1 MANLTCDNSVMRR
14 LDKKKIAITFTIA
27 SLALT
32 LSSCA
37 GAGPNAATRN
47 IKQVTDGAEA
57 KIKTDGNDIVIANML
72 LVATPDGS
80 AVVVGTIINYS
91 DTPDTLLGISAGGGQ
106 AVFTGE
112 KELRKNEPI
121 RFEGEMATSKAV
133 FPGVQAEAGKNV
145 TLTLAFAR
153 AGVITLNAII
163 RDQRDDYAGITT
175 GAKLATTPAE

>member
-1 MANLTCDNSVMRR
+1 MRR
-14 LDKKKIAITFTIA
+14 LDRKKIAATFTIA

-37 GAGPNAATRN
+37 GAGPNAATRV

-57 KIKTDGNDIVIANML
+57 KIKTEGNDIFVANML
-72 LVATPDGS
+72 LVATDDGS
-80 AVVVGTIINYS
+80 AVVVGTIVNYLE
-91 DTPDTLLGISAGGGQ
+91 TLDTLLGISAGGVQ

-112 KELRKNEPI
+112 KELRQNEPI
-121 RFEGEMATSKAV
+121 RFEGEVATSKAV
-133 FPGVQAEAGKNV
+133 FPTVGAEAGKNV
-145 TLTLAFAR
+145 TVTLAFAR
-153 AGVITLNAII
+153 AGVVTLNAII